1 MDEYRKYKD
10 LKEKCEFVYKGIY
23 LNLAAATTIWGLA
36 NNKDSLKLRSLARA
50 FRVFV
55 IPKNRYNFKI
65 FALYGRYYRK
75 DYFEEFNNV
84 VGKLEGV
91 HSCHII
97 KCKTKFVFS
106 ITNTLLVAKFFLF
119 NKKIKD
125 IPLIYRLIFIS
136 EIIEYCNFIDYYEKK
151 NVEEI
156 EKFVSMCSSQDYGN
170 ILSQFYHNK
179 GVKTFSLLEGAGYI
193 QRPCKTLDCLSYENF
208 YSDKL
213 LVWSNLTF
221 QEYKNWGVPVGKMII
236 AGCAKDLKR
245 AEMKSNNKYFKCIL
259 LLARESYRKSN
270 MALLE
275 ILVNCK
281 FSFDIS
287 LKLHPGSDFSFYK
300 EYADN
305 HNMKLI
311 PEQKTINES
320 INNEIYDF
328 AIAVNTTAYYDVLVK
343 GVPCFRY
350 VDNTF
355 QLVGGYDDKFSSI
368 AEFEGKL
375 KCVSELEI
383 KEYQTIVNEILKND
397 MGIGV
402 DNYREI
408 ILGSD
413 K

>member
-1 MDEYRKYKD
+1 MDEFRKYKD
-10 LKEKCEFVYKGIY
+10 LKEKCVFLHKGIY
-23 LNLAAATTIWGLA
+23 LNFAAAATIWGLA
-36 NNKDSLKLRSLARA
+36 NDRDSLKLRSLARA
-50 FRVFV
+50 FRIFV
-55 IPKNRYNFKI
+55 IPKNKDKFKI

-75 DYFEEFNNV
+75 DYFETFNNV

-106 ITNTLLVAKFFLF
+106 IKNTFLVAKHFLF
-119 NKKIKD
+119 NNNFTD
-125 IPLIYRLIFIS
+125 IPLRYRLIFIS

-156 EKFVSMCSSQDYGN
+156 EKFISMCSCQDYGN

-179 GVKTFSLLEGAGYI
+179 GVMTFSLLEGAGYI
-193 QRPCKTLDCLSYENF
+193 QRPCKTFDCLSYENF
-208 YSDKL
+208 FSDKL

-221 QEYKNWGVPVGKMII
+221 QEYKSWGVPVDKMEI
-236 AGCAKDLKR
+236 AGSARDLIR
-245 AEMKSNNKYFKCIL
+245 AEMKSNNRYVKCIL
-259 LLARESYRKSN
+259 LLARESYRESN
-270 MALLE
+270 LSLLD

-281 FSFDIS
+281 YTFDIS
-287 LKLHPGSDFSFYK
+287 LKMHPGSDTSFYK
-300 EYADN
+300 KYADN

-311 PEQKTINES
+311 PEQQTINES
-320 INNEIYDF
+320 LNNEIYDF
-328 AIAVNTTAYYDVLVK
+328 AIAVNTTAYYDALVK
-343 GVPCFRY
+343 GIPCFRY

-355 QLVGGYDDKFSSI
+355 QSVGGYDDKFSSI
-368 AEFEGKL
+368 EEFEEKM
-375 KCVSELEI
+375 KRISEMEI
-383 KEYQTIVNEILKND
+383 NEYQTIVNETIKND

-408 ILGSD
+408 ILGAD